1 MFLLFFVS
9 LKSSFLCGEEVPK
22 RDSIFDFQTKKKKS
36 SRRRRSQ
43 EAREKHKK
51 NSVLLLLFLVFLF
64 HRFIA
69 FSLSRNKRQNK
80 QHNIR
85 MTTTDGIKTMMMNLF
100 TTAKMKRRSKKEAIL
115 MMTCIIVAFV
125 FLVPLSVLAIIAGP
139 LALMYIKR
147 SKLRPHKEE
156 SKKEEEETKKSG
168 FTITKK
174 EEIDN
179 DEKETL
185 TNKKTVPIKVE
196 EKVAL
201 TGSAA
206 LMANMRRS
214 AANTANI
221 GEEKRQKEE
230 KKSGTISKEEKEE
243 TRDNK
248 SGQQTIWYVLYGGEA
263 AQQVARDVKEAMEE
277 EFLEKRGMSD
287 VRVTTASMEDFKK
300 TLELHRIQGDNNKNE
315 EIINRKR
322 RRAIFVVETVE
333 NAQPAEEAG
342 SCIRYFNKLRKA
354 LKSSEG
360 GDKATKLP
368 FDENNSFEYT
378 VMGLGDTNL
387 LLDRQTTT
395 AKDCNQAAQTLDNA
409 LAALGARRLCERGLA
424 NDAVGLEEGVLPW
437 LKEKLLPS
445 AFKAI
450 EEEKVRA
457 ERDKP
462 IEVVFAYGSQ
472 TGNAAEICKNLAAEA
487 TEKYKKDKTMR
498 VECFACNELDAE
510 TSLKPGTVIL
520 FCVSST
526 GDGDA
531 PDNCDMFLTRLKRR
545 VKKTTASDPVLAGTQ
560 YAVLGLGDQNYS
572 AFMAVPRMFS
582 TTMEK
587 GGATVYKKRLEADD
601 TLGLYEQV
609 DAWVDTLWED
619 LDKAIAR
626 AKSARENPKG
636 FLTSSSTNNGSK
648 SDTTTTV
655 TTTTAKEAILPSS
668 SSYKGIPALQPAR
681 VKISFTNNGPT
692 EKSISSV
699 ELEKGALATRET
711 PFFAKIAAKKILT
724 NASSDRRVVHLE
736 FDCKNKNDSV
746 ENYEPGDS
754 LAVLPKNDIALVSEL
769 MTRLGD
775 VEGTKTFDLE
785 WIEGMAPPGSDVAT
799 ATKPLPHVITPCT
812 VRDALEKYIDITSV
826 PRKSFLRALAECCTN
841 DDEKDRLLFL
851 SSRDGKEQF
860 QTEITDERPT
870 LLTLLRTYP
879 SCSISFERL
888 LDISSPLLPRM
899 YSITS
904 CKESQKN
911 PSVAFSVVKYEAP
924 ESKETRLGVATNW
937 LDRLPV
943 DDGDEKKY
951 DFKIPI
957 YKVPTKAFGLPED
970 ISKPIVMIG
979 PGTGVAPFRGFLQK
993 REALARAN
1001 PSLQFAESWLFFG
1014 CRRKDEDYLYEADF
1028 NAFVENETL
1037 TRLVPAF
1044 SREDPTVKKVY
1055 VQHKLAEHEE
1065 KMRDLILREEAY
1077 VFVCGDGAHMAKD
1090 VHKTLLSV
1098 ITNGGGKYENEN
1110 DAEALL
1116 REMTREG
1123 RYVRDIW
1130 S

>member
-1 MFLLFFVS
+1 M
-9 LKSSFLCGEEVPK
+9 
-22 RDSIFDFQTKKKKS
+22 T
-36 SRRRRSQ
+36 
-43 EAREKHKK
+43 
-51 NSVLLLLFLVFLF
+51 
-64 HRFIA
+64 
-69 FSLSRNKRQNK
+69 
-80 QHNIR
+80 
-85 MTTTDGIKTMMMNLF
+85 TTTDGMNTTTMNLF
-100 TTAKMKRRSKKEAIL
+100 ATTAKKMKRRSKKEAML
-115 MMTCIIVAFV
+115 MMTCIVVAFFV
-125 FLVPLSVLAIIAGP
+125 FLVPLSALAIIAGGP
-139 LALMYIKR
+139 LALVYVKR
-147 SKLRPHKEE
+147 SKLRPHEEE
-156 SKKEEEETKKSG
+156 SEKKEEEETKKSG
-168 FTITKK
+168 FTVTKK

-185 TNKKTVPIKVE
+185 TNKTTVPSKVE

-214 AANTANI
+214 AANT
-221 GEEKRQKEE
+221 GEKAKISSSAPS
-230 KKSGTISKEEKEE
+230 KSGTISKEEKEE
-243 TRDNK
+243 TRDTK
-248 SGQQTIWYVLYGGEA
+248 SGKSGHTVWYVLHGGEA

-287 VRVTTASMEDFKK
+287 VRVTTASMEDLKK
-300 TLELHRIQGDNNKNE
+300 TLELHRIQGDDNNKNDE
-315 EIINRKR
+315 INRKR

-368 FDENNSFEYT
+368 FDENDAFEYA

-545 VKKTTASDPVLAGTQ
+545 VKKTTASNPVLAGTQ

-655 TTTTAKEAILPSS
+655 TTTTAKEAVLS

-681 VKISFTNNGPT
+681 VKISFGNNGPT
-692 EKSISSV
+692 EKSTSSV
-699 ELEKGALATRET
+699 ELGKDAIATRET

-769 MTRLGD
+769 MTRLGYA
-775 VEGTKTFDLE
+775 EGTKTFDLK
-785 WIEGMAPPGSDVAT
+785 WIEGMAPPGCDVAT
-799 ATKPLPHVITPCT
+799 ATKPLPHVITPCS

-904 CKESQKN
+904 CKDSQKN

-924 ESKETRLGVATNW
+924 ESKEMRLGVATNW

-1044 SREDPTVKKVY
+1044 SREDPTGKKVY

-1090 VHKTLLSV
+1090 VHKTLLSI
-1098 ITNGGGKYENEN
+1098 ITDGGGKYENEN

>member
-1 MFLLFFVS
+1 MTTTQTTRGMFSSAPFFSAIACAILILCFLAVLPFVIAPISIAGVLFG
-9 LKSSFLCGEEVPK
+9 LY
-22 RDSIFDFQTKKKKS
+22 KKKK
-36 SRRRRSQ
+36 
-43 EAREKHKK
+43 
-51 NSVLLLLFLVFLF
+51 
-64 HRFIA
+64 
-69 FSLSRNKRQNK
+69 
-80 QHNIR
+80 
-85 MTTTDGIKTMMMNLF
+85 MM
-100 TTAKMKRRSKKEAIL
+100 
-115 MMTCIIVAFV
+115 
-125 FLVPLSVLAIIAGP
+125 
-139 LALMYIKR
+139 
-147 SKLRPHKEE
+147 
-156 SKKEEEETKKSG
+156 KKEETTTTTTIKTETKKEISG
-168 FTITKK
+168 QK
-174 EEIDN
+174 
-179 DEKETL
+179 DETTTPTL
-185 TNKKTVPIKVE
+185 DKKTVDDATATNELRQRRSANSNSSTSGGHRDNNGETDAMPTT
-196 EKVAL
+196 KVAL

-214 AANTANI
+214 AANTM
-221 GEEKRQKEE
+221 GEKRAKISPSSAGGANGTTTTTTTTSKETD
-230 KKSGTISKEEKEE
+230 KKSNSSEPAC
-243 TRDNK
+243 K
-248 SGQQTIWYVLYGGEA
+248 SEQTFYVLHGGEA
-263 AQQVARDVKEAMEE
+263 AQQVARDIKEAMEE
-277 EFLEKRGMSD
+277 EFLKKRGMKASD
-287 VRVTTASMEDFKK
+287 VCVMTASMEDFKK
-300 TLELHRIQGDNNKNE
+300 TLELYGSSENENNS
-315 EIINRKR
+315 RK

-342 SCIRYFNKLRKA
+342 SCIRYFNKLRKKLSA
-354 LKSSEG
+354 EAEG
-360 GDKATKLP
+360 ADKTVLP
-368 FDENNSFEYT
+368 FDENSFQYA

-409 LAALGARRLCERGLA
+409 LAALGARRLCEKGLA

-437 LKEKLLPS
+437 LEENLLPS
-445 AFKAI
+445 AFKAVK
-450 EEEKVRA
+450 EEKERA

-487 TEKYKKDKTMR
+487 TEKYKKDKLTTH
-498 VECFACNELDAE
+498 VECFSCNELDAE
-510 TSLKPGTVIL
+510 TSLKPGTVVL

-545 VKKTTASDPVLAGTQ
+545 VKKTTASNPVLAGTQ

-572 AFMAVPRMFS
+572 AFMAIPRMFS

-587 GGATVYKKRLEADD
+587 GGATAFKKRLEADD

-626 AKSARENPKG
+626 AKAARENPKD
-636 FLTSSSTNNGSK
+636 FLASTSTDTDSK
-648 SDTTTTV
+648 SATTKTK
-655 TTTTAKEAILPSS
+655 TTAEEAVVP

-681 VKISFTNNGPT
+681 VKMSFSKNEPV
-692 EKSISSV
+692 EKSTSSV
-699 ELEKGALATRET
+699 ELAKDALATRET
-711 PFFAKIAAKKILT
+711 PFYAKIAAKKILT
-724 NASSDRRVVHLE
+724 STSSDRRVVHLE
-736 FDCKNKNDSV
+736 FDCENKNDSV

-754 LAVLPKNDIALVSEL
+754 LAVLPKNDSALVSEL
-769 MTRLGD
+769 MARLGVVD
-775 VEGTKTFDLE
+775 DAKTFNLE

-812 VRDALEKYIDITSV
+812 VRDALEKFIDITSI
-826 PRKSFLRALAECCTN
+826 PRKSFLRALAECCTDN
-841 DDEKDRLLFL
+841 AEKDRLLFL
-851 SSRDGKEQF
+851 SSRDGKERF
-860 QTEITDERPT
+860 QAEISEERPT
-870 LLTLLRTYP
+870 LLTLLRMYP

-904 CKESQKN
+904 CKDSQKN

-924 ESKETRLGVATNW
+924 ESKETRFGVATNW

-943 DDGDEKKY
+943 DDDEV
-951 DFKIPI
+951 KIPI
-957 YKVPTKAFGLPED
+957 YKVPTKTFGLPED
-970 ISKPIVMIG
+970 ISKPIIMIG

-993 REALARAN
+993 REALARAD
-1001 PSLQFAESWLFFG
+1001 PSLRFAESWLFFG

-1028 NAFVENETL
+1028 NAFLENETL
-1037 TRLVPAF
+1037 THLVPAF
-1044 SREDPTVKKVY
+1044 SREDPRGKKVY
-1055 VQHKLAEHEE
+1055 VQHKLAEREE
-1065 KMRDLILREEAY
+1065 KMRDLILSEKAY

-1090 VHKTLLSV
+1090 VHRTLLSI
-1098 ITNGGGKYENEN
+1098 ITGGGGEYEKEA

>member
-1 MFLLFFVS
+1 MR
-9 LKSSFLCGEEVPK
+9 K
-22 RDSIFDFQTKKKKS
+22 RDLISTFK
-36 SRRRRSQ
+36 RRRRSQ
-43 EAREKHKK
+43 EVKKKTKKREKHRTAF
-51 NSVLLLLFLVFLF
+51 LLLLFLFY
-64 HRFIA
+64 RFIA
-69 FSLSRNKRQNK
+69 LLLSLSHIINDDKTNDN
-80 QHNIR
+80 NIQ
-85 MTTTDGIKTMMMNLF
+85 MTTTDGMKTMMMNLI
-100 TTAKMKRRSKKEAIL
+100 TTAKMKGRSKKEAIL
-115 MMTCIIVAFV
+115 MILCIILAFV

-139 LALMYIKR
+139 LALMCVKR
-147 SKLRPHKEE
+147 SKLRPHEEE

-185 TNKKTVPIKVE
+185 TNKTTVPIKVE

-214 AANTANI
+214 AANTANT

-248 SGQQTIWYVLYGGEA
+248 SGQQTIWYVLHGGEA

-277 EFLEKRGMSD
+277 EFLEKRGMKASD

-300 TLELHRIQGDNNKNE
+300 TLELHRIGEDNNKKD
-315 EIINRKR
+315 EISRKR

-368 FDENNSFEYT
+368 FDENDAFEYT

-450 EEEKVRA
+450 EEEKVQA

-668 SSYKGIPALQPAR
+668 YKGIPALQPAR

-692 EKSISSV
+692 EKSTSSV
-699 ELEKGALATRET
+699 ELGKDALATRET

-736 FDCKNKNDSV
+736 FDCEEQKRFGGK
-746 ENYEPGDS
+746 
-754 LAVLPKNDIALVSEL
+754 
-769 MTRLGD
+769 
-775 VEGTKTFDLE
+775 
-785 WIEGMAPPGSDVAT
+785 
-799 ATKPLPHVITPCT
+799 
-812 VRDALEKYIDITSV
+812 
-826 PRKSFLRALAECCTN
+826 LRAGRFARGVT
-841 DDEKDRLLFL
+841 EKRH
-851 SSRDGKEQF
+851 
-860 QTEITDERPT
+860 
-870 LLTLLRTYP
+870 
-879 SCSISFERL
+879 CV
-888 LDISSPLLPRM
+888 
-899 YSITS
+899 
-904 CKESQKN
+904 
-911 PSVAFSVVKYEAP
+911 SV
-924 ESKETRLGVATNW
+924 
-937 LDRLPV
+937 
-943 DDGDEKKY
+943 
-951 DFKIPI
+951 
-957 YKVPTKAFGLPED
+957 
-970 ISKPIVMIG
+970 
-979 PGTGVAPFRGFLQK
+979 
-993 REALARAN
+993 
-1001 PSLQFAESWLFFG
+1001 
-1014 CRRKDEDYLYEADF
+1014 
-1028 NAFVENETL
+1028 
-1037 TRLVPAF
+1037 
-1044 SREDPTVKKVY
+1044 
-1055 VQHKLAEHEE
+1055 
-1065 KMRDLILREEAY
+1065 
-1077 VFVCGDGAHMAKD
+1077 
-1090 VHKTLLSV
+1090 
-1098 ITNGGGKYENEN
+1098 
-1110 DAEALL
+1110 
-1116 REMTREG
+1116 
-1123 RYVRDIW
+1123 
-1130 S
+1130 

>member
-1 MFLLFFVS
+1 
-9 LKSSFLCGEEVPK
+9 
-22 RDSIFDFQTKKKKS
+22 
-36 SRRRRSQ
+36 
-43 EAREKHKK
+43 
-51 NSVLLLLFLVFLF
+51 
-64 HRFIA
+64 
-69 FSLSRNKRQNK
+69 
-80 QHNIR
+80 
-85 MTTTDGIKTMMMNLF
+85 
-100 TTAKMKRRSKKEAIL
+100 MKRRSKKERL
-115 MMTCIIVAFV
+115 MMILCIIVAFV
-125 FLVPLSVLAIIAGP
+125 FLVPLSVLAIASGP
-139 LALMYIKR
+139 LALIYVTQRKR
-147 SKLRPHKEE
+147 RLRPHEE
-156 SKKEEEETKKSG
+156 ASEKEEEKSVSS
-168 FTITKK
+168 TKK

-179 DEKETL
+179 DDEKETL
-185 TNKKTVPIKVE
+185 TNKTTSPKKVFE

-214 AANTANI
+214 AANTAKT
-221 GEEKRQKEE
+221 GEKAKISSASS
-230 KKSGTISKEEKEE
+230 KSGTISKEEKEE
-243 TRDNK
+243 TRNNTSSK
-248 SGQQTIWYVLYGGEA
+248 SGQQQTFYVLHGGEA

-277 EFLEKRGMSD
+277 EFLKKGGMKASD

-300 TLELHRIQGDNNKNE
+300 TLELHRIQSDNNKSDE
-315 EIINRKR
+315 INRKR

-354 LKSSEG
+354 LKSSEAAEG

-368 FDENNSFEYT
+368 FDENNAFEYT

-636 FLTSSSTNNGSK
+636 FLTSSSTDNGSK

-692 EKSISSV
+692 EKSTSSV
-699 ELEKGALATRET
+699 ELGKDALATRET

-724 NASSDRRVVHLE
+724 NTSSDRRVVHLE

-775 VEGTKTFDLE
+775 VESTKTFDLE

-904 CKESQKN
+904 CKDSQKN
-911 PSVAFSVVKYEAP
+911 PSVAFSVVKYEVP

-943 DDGDEKKY
+943 DDGDENKY

-1044 SREDPTVKKVY
+1044 SREDPTGKKVY

-1098 ITNGGGKYENEN
+1098 ITNGGGKYEKEN
-1110 DAEALL
+1110 DAEVLL

>member
-1 MFLLFFVS
+1 
-9 LKSSFLCGEEVPK
+9 
-22 RDSIFDFQTKKKKS
+22 
-36 SRRRRSQ
+36 
-43 EAREKHKK
+43 
-51 NSVLLLLFLVFLF
+51 
-64 HRFIA
+64 
-69 FSLSRNKRQNK
+69 
-80 QHNIR
+80 
-85 MTTTDGIKTMMMNLF
+85 MTTTDGIKTTTMNLF
-100 TTAKMKRRSKKEAIL
+100 TTAKKMKRGSKKEAMLTI
-115 MMTCIIVAFV
+115 MCIVVAFV
-125 FLVPLSVLAIIAGP
+125 FLVPLSALAIIAGP
-139 LALMYIKR
+139 LALMCVKR
-147 SKLRPHKEE
+147 SKLRPHEEE
-156 SKKEEEETKKSG
+156 SEKEEEETKKSG

-185 TNKKTVPIKVE
+185 TNKTTVPIKVE

-214 AANTANI
+214 AANTANT

-230 KKSGTISKEEKEE
+230 KKSGTISKEEKEG

-248 SGQQTIWYVLYGGEA
+248 SGQQTVWYVLHGGEA

-300 TLELHRIQGDNNKNE
+300 TLELHRIGEENNKND
-315 EIINRKR
+315 EISGKR

-368 FDENNSFEYT
+368 FDENDAFEYA

-450 EEEKVRA
+450 EEEKTRA

-636 FLTSSSTNNGSK
+636 FLTSSSTNNNGSK

-668 SSYKGIPALQPAR
+668 YKGIPALQPAR
-681 VKISFTNNGPT
+681 VKILFTNNGPT
-692 EKSISSV
+692 EKSTSSV
-699 ELEKGALATRET
+699 ELGKDALATRET

-754 LAVLPKNDIALVSEL
+754 LAVLPRNDIALVSEL
-769 MTRLGD
+769 MTRLGK

-812 VRDALEKYIDITSV
+812 VHDALEKYIDITSV

-943 DDGDEKKY
+943 GDGDEKKY

-1044 SREDPTVKKVY
+1044 SREDPTGKKVY

-1090 VHKTLLSV
+1090 VHKTLLSI
-1098 ITNGGGKYENEN
+1098 ITNGGGKYEKEN

>member
-1 MFLLFFVS
+1 
-9 LKSSFLCGEEVPK
+9 
-22 RDSIFDFQTKKKKS
+22 
-36 SRRRRSQ
+36 
-43 EAREKHKK
+43 
-51 NSVLLLLFLVFLF
+51 
-64 HRFIA
+64 
-69 FSLSRNKRQNK
+69 
-80 QHNIR
+80 
-85 MTTTDGIKTMMMNLF
+85 MNLF
-100 TTAKMKRRSKKEAIL
+100 AQTAKTMKRRSKKEATL
-115 MMTCIIVAFV
+115 TMTCIVVAFFA
-125 FLVPLSVLAIIAGP
+125 FLVPLSALAIVTGGP
-139 LALMYIKR
+139 FLLALVYVKR
-147 SKLRPHKEE
+147 RKKRRPHEE
-156 SKKEEEETKKSG
+156 DKSEKKEEEETKKSG
-168 FTITKK
+168 FTATKK
-174 EEIDN
+174 EEENDN

-185 TNKKTVPIKVE
+185 TNKTTTVPSKVE

-214 AANTANI
+214 AANTANT
-221 GEEKRQKEE
+221 GEKAKISSSAPS
-230 KKSGTISKEEKEE
+230 KSGTISKEEKEE
-243 TRDNK
+243 TRDTK
-248 SGQQTIWYVLYGGEA
+248 SGKSGHTVWYVLHGGEA

-300 TLELHRIQGDNNKNE
+300 TLELHRIQGDDNNKNDE
-315 EIINRKR
+315 INRKR

-368 FDENNSFEYT
+368 FDENDAFEYA

-545 VKKTTASDPVLAGTQ
+545 VKKTTASNPVLAGTQ

-668 SSYKGIPALQPAR
+668 YKGIPALQPAR

-692 EKSISSV
+692 ERSTSSV
-699 ELEKGALATRET
+699 ELGKDAIATRET

-841 DDEKDRLLFL
+841 DDEKDRLLLL

-904 CKESQKN
+904 CKDSQKN

-1044 SREDPTVKKVY
+1044 SREDPTGKKVY

-1090 VHKTLLSV
+1090 VHKTLLSI

>member
-1 MFLLFFVS
+1 MRRRS
-9 LKSSFLCGEEVPK
+9 AEK
-22 RDSIFDFQTKKKKS
+22 RLDFDFQTKKKKS
-36 SRRRRSQ
+36 RSQ
-43 EAREKHKK
+43 EEDEEARETQ
-51 NSVLLLLFLVFLF
+51 NGVLLLLFLFY
-64 HRFIA
+64 RFIA
-69 FSLSRNKRQNK
+69 LLLSLSHIINDDKTNDN
-80 QHNIR
+80 NIQ
-85 MTTTDGIKTMMMNLF
+85 MTTTDGMKTMMMNLI
-100 TTAKMKRRSKKEAIL
+100 TTAKMKGRSKKEAIL
-115 MMTCIIVAFV
+115 MILCIILAFV

-139 LALMYIKR
+139 LALMCVKR
-147 SKLRPHKEE
+147 SKLRPHEEE

-185 TNKKTVPIKVE
+185 TNKTTVPIKVE

-214 AANTANI
+214 AANTANT
-221 GEEKRQKEE
+221 GEKAKISSSAPS
-230 KKSGTISKEEKEE
+230 KSGTISKEEKEE
-243 TRDNK
+243 TRDTK
-248 SGQQTIWYVLYGGEA
+248 SGKSGHTVWYVLHGGEA

-300 TLELHRIQGDNNKNE
+300 TLELHRIQGDDNNKNDE
-315 EIINRKR
+315 INRKR

-368 FDENNSFEYT
+368 FDENDAFEYA

-450 EEEKVRA
+450 EEEKVRE

-545 VKKTTASDPVLAGTQ
+545 VKKTTASNPVLAGTQ

-636 FLTSSSTNNGSK
+636 FLTSSSTKNGSK

-655 TTTTAKEAILPSS
+655 TTTTAKEAVLS

-692 EKSISSV
+692 ERSTSSV
-699 ELEKGALATRET
+699 ELGKDALATRET

-724 NASSDRRVVHLE
+724 NTSSDRRVVHLE
-736 FDCKNKNDSV
+736 FDCENKNDSV

-754 LAVLPKNDIALVSEL
+754 LAVLPRNDIALVSEL
-769 MTRLGD
+769 MTRLGE

-785 WIEGMAPPGSDVAT
+785 WIEGMAPPGSDVT
-799 ATKPLPHVITPCT
+799 RATKPLPHVITPCS

-1044 SREDPTVKKVY
+1044 SREDPTGKKVY

-1090 VHKTLLSV
+1090 VHKTLLSI

>member
-1 MFLLFFVS
+1 M
-9 LKSSFLCGEEVPK
+9 
-22 RDSIFDFQTKKKKS
+22 T
-36 SRRRRSQ
+36 
-43 EAREKHKK
+43 
-51 NSVLLLLFLVFLF
+51 
-64 HRFIA
+64 
-69 FSLSRNKRQNK
+69 
-80 QHNIR
+80 
-85 MTTTDGIKTMMMNLF
+85 TTTDGIKTTTMNLF
-100 TTAKMKRRSKKEAIL
+100 ATTAKKMKRRSKKEAML
-115 MMTCIIVAFV
+115 MMTCIVVAFFV
-125 FLVPLSVLAIIAGP
+125 LLVPLSALAIIAGP
-139 LALMYIKR
+139 LALVYVKR
-147 SKLRPHKEE
+147 SKLRPHEEE
-156 SKKEEEETKKSG
+156 SEKKEEEETKKSG

-185 TNKKTVPIKVE
+185 TNKTTVPSKVE

-214 AANTANI
+214 AANTANT
-221 GEEKRQKEE
+221 GEKAKISSSAPS
-230 KKSGTISKEEKEE
+230 KSGTISKEEKEE
-243 TRDNK
+243 TRDTK
-248 SGQQTIWYVLYGGEA
+248 SGKSGHTVWYVLHGGEA

-300 TLELHRIQGDNNKNE
+300 TLELHRIQGDDNNKNDE
-315 EIINRKR
+315 INRKR

-368 FDENNSFEYT
+368 FDENDAFEYA

-655 TTTTAKEAILPSS
+655 TTTTAKEAVLS

-692 EKSISSV
+692 ERSTSSV
-699 ELEKGALATRET
+699 ELGKDALATRET

-799 ATKPLPHVITPCT
+799 ATKPLPHVITPCS

-904 CKESQKN
+904 CKDSQKN

-924 ESKETRLGVATNW
+924 ESKEMRLGVATNW

-1044 SREDPTVKKVY
+1044 SREDPTGKKVY

-1090 VHKTLLSV
+1090 VHKTLLSI

>member
-1 MFLLFFVS
+1 MR
-9 LKSSFLCGEEVPK
+9 K

-43 EAREKHKK
+43 EAREETQEEH
-51 NSVLLLLFLVFLF
+51 SVLLLLFLVFLF

-80 QHNIR
+80 QHNIQ
-85 MTTTDGIKTMMMNLF
+85 MTTTTDGIKTMMMNLF

-139 LALMYIKR
+139 LALMYVKR

-185 TNKKTVPIKVE
+185 TNKTTVPIKVE

-214 AANTANI
+214 AANTANT

-248 SGQQTIWYVLYGGEA
+248 SGQQTIWYVLHGGEA

-300 TLELHRIQGDNNKNE
+300 TLDLHRIQGDNNKND

-457 ERDKP
+457 ESDKP

-692 EKSISSV
+692 EKSTSSV

-799 ATKPLPHVITPCT
+799 ATKPLPHVITPCS

-1044 SREDPTVKKVY
+1044 SREDPTGKKVY